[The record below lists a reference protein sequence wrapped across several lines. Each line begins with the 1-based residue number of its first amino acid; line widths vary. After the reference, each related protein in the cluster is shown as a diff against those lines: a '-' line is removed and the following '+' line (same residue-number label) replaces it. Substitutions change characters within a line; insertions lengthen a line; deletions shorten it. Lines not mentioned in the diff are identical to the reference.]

1 MAQLREIYFRDQNDP
16 KFRADQVEVT
26 DDLEATIQQIM
37 MTIFTKKG
45 EVLGEPDF
53 GLNLDNYLFEFDVDP
68 IDLSRAAQDQIY
80 GYIPETKKRRIT
92 IEPSLYPDTVSNR
105 DILVLLIDVPEIK
118 EKIACNTLS
127 FSLTSNLAQKKSL
140 TI

>member
-105 DILVLLIDVPEIK
+105 DILVLLIDIPEIK
-118 EKIACNTLS
+118 EKIAA
-127 FSLTSNLAQKKSL
+127 FYD
-140 TI
+140 

>member
-16 KFRADQVEVT
+16 KYRADQVEVT

-45 EVLGEPDF
+45 EVLGEPNF

-68 IDLSRAAQDQIY
+68 TSLSRAAQDQIY
-80 GYIPETKKRRIT
+80 NFVAETRKRRIT
-92 IEPSLYPDTVSNR
+92 VQPSLYPDSVSNR
-105 DILVLLIDVPEIK
+105 DILVLLIDIPEIK
-118 EKIACNTLS
+118 EKIAA
-127 FSLTSNLAQKKSL
+127 FYD
-140 TI
+140 

>member
-68 IDLSRAAQDQIY
+68 TSLSRAAQDQIY
-80 GYIPETKKRRIT
+80 SYIPETKKRRIT
-92 IEPSLYPDTVSNR
+92 VEPSLYPDTVSNR

-118 EKIACNTLS
+118 EKIAA
-127 FSLTSNLAQKKSL
+127 FYD
-140 TI
+140 

>member
-16 KFRADQVEVT
+16 KYRADQVEVT

-45 EVLGEPDF
+45 EVLGEPNF

-68 IDLSRAAQDQIY
+68 TSLGRAAQDQIY
-80 GYIPETKKRRIT
+80 NFVAETRKRRIT
-92 IEPSLYPDTVSNR
+92 EKPSLYPDSVSNR
-105 DILVLLIDVPEIK
+105 DILVLLIDIPEIK
-118 EKIACNTLS
+118 EKIAA
-127 FSLTSNLAQKKSL
+127 FYD
-140 TI
+140 

>member
-16 KFRADQVEVT
+16 KYRADQVEVT

-45 EVLGEPDF
+45 EVLGEPNF

-68 IDLSRAAQDQIY
+68 TGLSRAAQDQIY
-80 GYIPETKKRRIT
+80 NYVSETRKRRIT
-92 IEPSLYPDTVSNR
+92 VEPSLYPDSVSNR
-105 DILVLLIDVPEIK
+105 DILVLLIDIPEIK
-118 EKIACNTLS
+118 EKIAA
-127 FSLTSNLAQKKSL
+127 FYD
-140 TI
+140 

>member
-1 MAQLREIYFRDQNDP
+1 MAQLREIYFRDQSDP

-53 GLNLDNYLFEFDVDP
+53 GLNLDSYLFEFDVDP
-68 IDLSRAAQDQIY
+68 TSLSRAAQDQIY
-80 GYIPETKKRRIT
+80 SYIPETKKRRIT

-118 EKIACNTLS
+118 EKIAA
-127 FSLTSNLAQKKSL
+127 FYD
-140 TI
+140 

>member
-16 KFRADQVEVT
+16 KFQADKVEVT

-45 EVLGEPDF
+45 EVLGEPNF

-68 IDLSRAAQDQIY
+68 TSLSRAAQDQIY
-80 GYIPETKKRRIT
+80 NFVAETRKRRIT
-92 IEPSLYPDTVSNR
+92 VKPSLYPDSVSNR
-105 DILVLLIDVPEIK
+105 DILVLLIDIPEIK
-118 EKIACNTLS
+118 EKIAA
-127 FSLTSNLAQKKSL
+127 FYD
-140 TI
+140 